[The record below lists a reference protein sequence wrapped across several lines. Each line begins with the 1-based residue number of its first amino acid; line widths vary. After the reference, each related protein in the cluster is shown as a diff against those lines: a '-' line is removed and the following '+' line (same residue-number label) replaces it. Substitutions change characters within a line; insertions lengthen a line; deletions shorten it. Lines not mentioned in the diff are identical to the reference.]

1 MTQTQAIPK
10 ANTDP
15 KTVPIQDVQD
25 FYVPAFKIIIAGQ
38 SAGPEII
45 HDILRVSYKDSLT
58 EIDSFEIT
66 VNNWDEVK
74 YTFRY
79 SDGDKFL
86 PGQRLELW
94 MGYFGE
100 KNMRKMLT
108 GEITTLRPSF
118 PAGGQQTL
126 TVSGL
131 NLLHRLRK
139 KQESHSYVKK
149 SDNKIACEI
158 GQRLAVN
165 IVTDPNGEGHN
176 NGDKIGYILQYNEP
190 DILFLLK
197 RARAIGYDLFVDEN
211 PKPGVKSDCAI
222 QPGRKGSGGISQ
234 LIYGPSQNVS
244 AVSYEIEYGRTLI
257 DFSPTLTTHNQVSSV
272 TVIGWDTINKAPIKG
287 TAERKNSDIKGV
299 GKAGGQ
305 EKIDKAFD
313 EKEEVIVNRPVHNKA
328 EAEAMAKQI
337 LNDIAKEFVKGSGSV
352 VGLPNLR
359 AGSVIHLKGLGK
371 RFSGRY
377 FVTSTSHTIDDSG
390 YITHFDCRREER

>member
-1 MTQTQAIPK
+1 MEPEPT
-10 ANTDP
+10 
-15 KTVPIQDVQD
+15 PIQYEQD
-25 FYVPAFKIIIAGQ
+25 FYVPAFKILIGDKTAPPNLIR
-38 SAGPEII
+38 
-45 HDILRVSYKDSLT
+45 DILRVSYKDSLT

-66 VNNWDEVK
+66 VNNWDEEL

-79 SDGDKFL
+79 SDGDDFL

-94 MGYFGE
+94 MGYFGDE
-100 KNMRKMLT
+100 NMRKMLT
-108 GEITTLRPSF
+108 GEITSLRPTF

-126 TVSGL
+126 TVGGL

-139 KQESHSYVKK
+139 KQESHAYVKK

-158 GQRLAVN
+158 GQRLGVN
-165 IVTDPNGEGHN
+165 IVADPNGEGHN

-197 RARAIGYDLFVDEN
+197 RARAIGYDLFVDED
-211 PKPGVKSDCAI
+211 PQPGVQSDCPI

-244 AVSYEIEYGRTLI
+244 AVTYEIEYGKTLI

-272 TVIGWDTINKAPIKG
+272 TVIGWDAVNKAPIKG

-299 GKAGGQ
+299 GKAAGQ
-305 EKIDKAFD
+305 EKIDQAFN

-359 AGSVIHLKGLGK
+359 AGSVIHLKGLGA

-377 FVTSTSHTIDDSG
+377 FVTTTSHSIDDSG
-390 YITHFDCRREER
+390 YITHFDCRREEI